1 MPHPEQSNHIRSAQ
15 QTRVSASNTRVT
27 AGRGWL
33 YSFAGPEQ
41 LLDDEVRGATL
52 HKLRELIVVQ
62 VLERVQHSGQRQE

>member
-1 MPHPEQSNHIRSAQ
+1 
-15 QTRVSASNTRVT
+15 VT
-27 AGRGWL
+27 PGRGWL